1 MLELGAILQ
10 SEPKLSCNISDGPV
24 VKKVHSPSN
33 AESRGLIP
41 GRGTKTPHAVHC
53 GQKIEEKKK
62 KKTKLS
68 LTIGDNQI
76 GVYSDLVADSKV
88 LFLSAKQ
95 SA

>member
-1 MLELGAILQ
+1 MSANTCIGTLKRIHFLVFLLQFFLVELGATLQ

-33 AESRGLIP
+33 AEGRGLIP

-62 KKTKLS
+62 KK
-68 LTIGDNQI
+68 N
-76 GVYSDLVADSKV
+76 
-88 LFLSAKQ
+88 FL
-95 SA
+95 